1 MVGEGKQVSFDDLY
15 NTSSLA
21 ALQNEAEKRESFQK
35 RFESKTAGVIHLSKF
50 FKESILFFFLF
61 PTIYRDFDWFAE
73 ILDNKNALFDLN
85 LTKEGLIVTNSIVDS
100 DWHTSWGNLIFITKY
115 NQLAHSVAAVV
126 VP

>member
-21 ALQNEAEKRESFQK
+21 VLQNEAEKRESFQK

-61 PTIYRDFDWFAE
+61 PTIYRDFD
-73 ILDNKNALFDLN
+73 
-85 LTKEGLIVTNSIVDS
+85 
-100 DWHTSWGNLIFITKY
+100 
-115 NQLAHSVAAVV
+115 
-126 VP
+126 